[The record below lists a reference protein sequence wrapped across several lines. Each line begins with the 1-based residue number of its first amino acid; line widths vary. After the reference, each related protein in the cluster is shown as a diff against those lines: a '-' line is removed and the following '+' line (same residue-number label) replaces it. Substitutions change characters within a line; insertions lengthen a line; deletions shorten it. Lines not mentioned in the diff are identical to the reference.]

1 MKRSLYIQS
10 GESATYLRKLIKLR
24 HSVAFRLTI
33 WYAGFFAISLLV
45 ALATFYFIPLHGFRD
60 ASQHLLDE
68 LQEEFRQYFGAP
80 VVILIVLSAGVG
92 WFMAKR
98 ALSGVEKVTQ
108 AAVDITHG
116 ALDRRAPVTLN
127 GDEIDRLANAF
138 NTMVDRVQELIGQMK
153 EITENIAHDL
163 RSPITR
169 MRGLAEMALTGENT
183 DENYPV
189 VTGIIIEECD
199 LLLEM
204 INTMLDISEAESG
217 LMKLKAEPVDI
228 AILFRDVSDLFQPV
242 AENRDII
249 MTLDIPNSAIVTGE
263 PKKLQRVFS
272 NLIDNALKYTPPG
285 ESVHI
290 SIKETDNTTVV
301 TIGDSGVGIAADD
314 LPHVF
319 DRFFRGEKS
328 RSTQGNGL
336 GLSLA
341 QAFVLVHGGTITATS
356 TPGQGSQF
364 AVTLPRIALP
374 NPENEISAN
383 LRAS

>member
-1 MKRSLYIQS
+1 
-10 GESATYLRKLIKLR
+10 
-24 HSVAFRLTI
+24 
-33 WYAGFFAISLLV
+33 
-45 ALATFYFIPLHGFRD
+45 
-60 ASQHLLDE
+60 
-68 LQEEFRQYFGAP
+68 
-80 VVILIVLSAGVG
+80 
-92 WFMAKR
+92 MAKR

-116 ALDRRAPVTLN
+116 AFGRRVPVTSN
-127 GDEIDRLANAF
+127 GDEIDRLADAF

-169 MRGLAEMALTGENT
+169 MRGLAEMALTGDNT
-183 DENYPV
+183 NDNDPI
-189 VTGIIIEECD
+189 VTGTIIEECD
-199 LLLEM
+199 RLLEM
-204 INTMLDISEAESG
+204 INAMLDISEAESG

-228 AILFRDVSDLFQPV
+228 VVLLHDVSDLFQPV
-242 AENRDII
+242 AENRGIN
-249 MTLDIPNSAIVTGE
+249 MALDTPHSITVFGE

-272 NLIDNALKYTPPG
+272 NLIDNALKYTLPG
-285 ESVHI
+285 GSVHI
-290 SIKETDNTTVV
+290 SIRETNNSIVV
-301 TIGDSGVGIAADD
+301 TIRDSGLGIAAED
-314 LPHVF
+314 LPHIF

-364 AVTLPRIALP
+364 VVTLPRIASP
-374 NPENEISAN
+374 SPQCDHSQI
-383 LRAS
+383 

>member
-10 GESATYLRKLIKLR
+10 GEPATYLKKLIKLR

-33 WYAGFFAISLLV
+33 WYAGFFAISLVV
-45 ALATFYFIPLHGFRD
+45 ALAAFYFIPLHGFRG

-68 LQEEFRQYFGAP
+68 LREEFRHYFGVP
-80 VVILIVLSAGVG
+80 VAILIVLSAGMG

-116 ALDRRAPVTLN
+116 ALDRRVPVTSN
-127 GDEIDRLANAF
+127 GDEIDRLADAF

-163 RSPITR
+163 RSPIAR
-169 MRGLAEMALTGENT
+169 MRGLAEMALTGDNT
-183 DENYPV
+183 NDNYPI
-189 VTGIIIEECD
+189 VTGTIIEECD
-199 LLLEM
+199 RLLGM
-204 INTMLDISEAESG
+204 INAMLDISEAESG

-228 AILFRDVSDLFQPV
+228 AVLLHDVSDLFQPV
-242 AENRDII
+242 AENRGIS
-249 MTLDIPNSAIVTGE
+249 MALDTPHSITVFGE

-272 NLIDNALKYTPPG
+272 NLIDNALKCTLPG
-285 ESVHI
+285 GSVHI
-290 SIKETDNTTVV
+290 SIRETNNNVVV
-301 TIGDSGVGIAADD
+301 TIRDSGVGIAAED
-314 LPHVF
+314 LPHIF

-341 QAFVLVHGGTITATS
+341 QAFVLIHGGTITATS
-356 TPGQGSQF
+356 TAGQGSQF
-364 AVTLPRIALP
+364 VVTLPRTALLRSGLDHS
-374 NPENEISAN
+374 EI
-383 LRAS
+383 